1 MCDRCNPMTP
11 ATPGSFVC
19 DDISTSPTGGTSR
32 RKFLKSGVGIAAGG
46 SVAQMLQSGK
56 AVAQVAD
63 TGNSDAELSRVQGQ
77 RRILLKGGVVLTLD
91 PQVGDFAKA
100 DVLIE
105 DGKIREISPNIAV
118 SGDAVAVIDASNRVV
133 IPGFVD
139 THSHSYQG
147 LLRNILISGLLNP
160 DYNRDIQTTL
170 TPAYQAADAYAGILV
185 TALGMID
192 TGTTAMVDISQ
203 VSHTPEHSDACVRAL
218 QESGI
223 RAVYAYHRGAGPAA
237 QYPQDIKR
245 LQRTYFSSKD
255 QLLTLALTANLNA
268 NVFTLAR
275 EVGVPVVQHLVGN
288 DLSPQLL
295 ELARAGLLRSGD
307 EYIHCLG
314 INDAAWR
321 VIRDTGGH
329 VSICTPIDMA
339 MGHGL
344 PAIQEALD
352 HGFRPSLSSD
362 HGVAI
367 AQDFFSVMRSTYT
380 LQRLLVLQRARRGEQ
395 NLPPL
400 LTCRDM
406 LEFATIAGARCANLD
421 SKVGT
426 LTPGKEA
433 DIVMLRTDRL
443 DVWPLNNA
451 PMAVVNLMN
460 PAHVDTVFIAGR
472 VRKWRGNLVGV
483 DTSRVLRLVEEARDG
498 VVRRAGFQMNLLG

>member
-1 MCDRCNPMTP
+1 VCN
-11 ATPGSFVC
+11 S
-19 DDISTSPTGGTSR
+19 SPDETSR
-32 RKFLKSGVGIAAGG
+32 RDFLKSSTGLAA
-46 SVAQMLQSGK
+46 AAAATPML
-56 AVAQVAD
+56 APHEAFAQVAGA
-63 TGNSDAELSRVQGQ
+63 GNSDAELARAQGARRV
-77 RRILLKGGVVLTLD
+77 LLKGGVVLTLD
-91 PQVGDFAKA
+91 PRVGDFAQA

-105 DGKIREISPNIAV
+105 DGKIREVRPNIAV
-118 SGDAVAVIDASNRVV
+118 SSDTVVVIDAANRIL

-147 LLRNILISGLLNP
+147 LLRNILVSGLLNP
-160 DYNRDIQTTL
+160 DYNRDIQMTL

-192 TGTTAMVDISQ
+192 MGTTAVVDISQ
-203 VSHTPEHSDACVRAL
+203 VSHTPEHSDACIRAL
-218 QESGI
+218 QDSGI

-295 ELARAGLLRSGD
+295 ELARAGLLRPGD

-321 VIRDTGGH
+321 LIKDTGGQ
-329 VSICTPIDMA
+329 VSICAPIDMA

-352 HGFRPSLSSD
+352 HGLRPSLSSD

-367 AQDFFSVMRSTYT
+367 AQDFFTVMRSTYT
-380 LQRLLVLQRARRGEQ
+380 LQRLLVLQRARKGEQ

-406 LEFATIAGARCANLD
+406 LEFATIAGARCANID
-421 SKVGT
+421 SKAGT

-433 DIVMLRTDRL
+433 DIVMLRADRL

-451 PMAVVNLMN
+451 PMTVVNLMN
-460 PAHVDTVFIAGR
+460 PSHVDTVFIAGK
-472 VRKWRGNLVGV
+472 VKKWRGGLVGV
-483 DTSRVLRLVEEARDG
+483 DVARVLRLVEEARDG

>member
-1 MCDRCNPMTP
+1 MSGNCGD
-11 ATPGSFVC
+11 GE
-19 DDISTSPTGGTSR
+19 SR
-32 RKFLKSGVGIAAGG
+32 RDFLKTGIALGAGG
-46 SVAQMLQSGK
+46 AAAQMLLSGD
-56 AVAQVAD
+56 AAAQG
-63 TGNSDAELSRVQGQ
+63 TGAGSSDAELARVQGA
-77 RRILLKGGVVLTLD
+77 RRVLIKGGVVLTLD
-91 PQVGDFAKA
+91 RQVGDFAQA

-105 DGKIREISPNIAV
+105 DGKIREVHPNISA
-118 SGDAVAVIDASNRVV
+118 SGDAVAVIDAANRIIV
-133 IPGFVD
+133 PGFID

-170 TPAYQAADAYAGILV
+170 TPAYQAADAYAGVLV

-192 TGTTAMVDISQ
+192 MGTTAVVDISQ
-203 VSHTPEHSDACVRAL
+203 VSHSPEHSDACIRAL
-218 QESGI
+218 QDSGI

-268 NVFTLAR
+268 NVFALAR

-288 DLSPQLL
+288 ELSPQLM
-295 ELARAGLLRSGD
+295 ELARAGLLRPGD

-321 VIRDTGGH
+321 TIKDTGGQ
-329 VSICTPIDMA
+329 VSICAPIDMA

-352 HGFRPSLSSD
+352 HSFRPSLSSD

-367 AQDFFSVMRSTYT
+367 AQDVFTVMRSTYT
-380 LQRLLVLQRARRGEQ
+380 LQRLLVLQRARQGEQ

-400 LTCRDM
+400 LSCRDL
-406 LEFATIAGARCANLD
+406 LEFATISGARCANLD
-421 SKVGT
+421 GKVGT

-433 DIVMLRTDRL
+433 DILMLRADRL

-451 PMAVVNLMN
+451 PMAVVNMMN
-460 PAHVDTVFIAGR
+460 PGHVDTVFIAGKPK
-472 VRKWRGNLVGV
+472 KWRGNLVGV
-483 DTSRVLRLVEEARDG
+483 DVARVLRLVEEARDG
-498 VVRRAGFQMNLLG
+498 VLRRAGFQMNLLG

>member
-1 MCDRCNPMTP
+1 MR
-11 ATPGSFVC
+11 
-19 DDISTSPTGGTSR
+19 DDCSPTKPAVRVDEDVPPPRTGRPSR
-32 RKFLKSGVGIAAGG
+32 RQLLQSGAGIVAGG
-46 SVAQMLQSGK
+46 AAAQMLLTGT
-56 AVAQVAD
+56 AAAQGIAGATAD
-63 TGNSDAELSRVQGQ
+63 SDLNHVQGQ

-91 PQVGDFAKA
+91 PRVGDFARA

-105 DGKIREISPNIAV
+105 DGKIREIHPDIAV
-118 SGDAVAVIDASNRVV
+118 SGDAAAIVDASNRVV

-170 TPAYQAADAYAGILV
+170 TPAYQAADAYAGVLV

-192 TGTTAMVDISQ
+192 MGTTAMVDISQ
-203 VSHTPEHSDACVRAL
+203 VSHTPEHSDACIRAL
-218 QESGI
+218 QDSGI
-223 RAVYAYHRGAGPAA
+223 RAVFAYHRGAGPAA

-275 EVGVPVVQHLVGN
+275 EVDVPVVQHLVGS

-295 ELARAGLLRSGD
+295 ELARAGLLRPGD

-321 VIRDTGGH
+321 TIKDTGGQ
-329 VSICTPIDMA
+329 VSICAPIDMA

-362 HGVAI
+362 HGVTI
-367 AQDFFSVMRSTYT
+367 AQDFFTVMRSTYT
-380 LQRLLVLQRARRGEQ
+380 LQRLLVLQRARKGEQ

-400 LTCRDM
+400 LTCRNM

-421 SKVGT
+421 GKVGT

-433 DIVMLRTDRL
+433 DIVVLRADRF

-451 PMAVVNLMN
+451 PMAVVNMMN
-460 PAHVDTVFIAGR
+460 PGHVDTVFIAGK
-472 VRKWRGNLVGV
+472 VKKWRGSLVGV
-483 DTSRVLRLVEEARDG
+483 DVARVLRQVEEARDA